1 MNNRIDAIYA
11 RQSVDKKDS
20 ISIESQIEFCKYE
33 LKGGNCKEYTDKGY
47 SGKNTDRP
55 KFQELVRDIKR
66 GLIAKVVVYKLDR
79 ISRSILDFAN
89 MMELFQQYNVEFVS
103 STEKFDTST
112 PMGRAML
119 NICIVFAQLERE
131 TIQKRVTDAYY
142 SRSQRGF
149 KMGGKAPY
157 GFHTEPIK
165 MDGINT
171 KKLVVNP
178 EEAANIRLM
187 FEMYAQP
194 TTSYGDITRYFAE
207 QGILFHGK
215 ELIRPTLAQMLRN
228 PVYVQADLDVYEFF
242 KSQGT
247 VIVND
252 VADFTGM
259 NGCYLYQGRDVK
271 ASKKNDLKDQML
283 VLAPHEGIVPSDT
296 WLTCRKKLMNN
307 MKIQSARKA
316 THTWLAGKIKCGNC
330 GYALMSIYN
339 PSGKQYLRCTKRLDN
354 KSCPGCGKIIT
365 SELEAV
371 VYQQMVK
378 KLASYK
384 TLTGK
389 KKAAKANP
397 KITALQVELAHVDS
411 EIEKLVDSLTGANN
425 VLFSYVNVKIAEL
438 DGRKQELLARIAEL
452 TVEARLSQ
460 TLCKP
465 PEWCRIEAPHRRITI
480 WPERIV
486 PRKKMPVGK
495 KSVSCCRW
503 QTSATWMTSRICSR
517 RPLPSSWRM
526 AWRQS
531 WMTSWATANMT
542 TRARTQITAATA
554 TAARDCVP
562 ALAMWMYRFPE
573 TERENLSLRC

>member
-1 MNNRIDAIYA
+1 
-11 RQSVDKKDS
+11 
-20 ISIESQIEFCKYE
+20 
-33 LKGGNCKEYTDKGY
+33 
-47 SGKNTDRP
+47 
-55 KFQELVRDIKR
+55 
-66 GLIAKVVVYKLDR
+66 
-79 ISRSILDFAN
+79 
-89 MMELFQQYNVEFVS
+89 
-103 STEKFDTST
+103 
-112 PMGRAML
+112 ML

-178 EEAANIRLM
+178 EEAANIQLM

-194 TTSYGDITRYFAE
+194 TTSYRDITRYFAE
-207 QGILFHGK
+207 QWILFNGK

-247 VIVND
+247 VLVND
-252 VADFTGM
+252 AADFTGG

-271 ASKKNDLKDQML
+271 PDKLNSLKDQML
-283 VLAPHEGIVPSDT
+283 VLAPHEGVVPADV

-330 GYALMSIYN
+330 GYALMSIFN

-354 KSCPGCGKIIT
+354 KSCAGCGKLIT
-365 SELEAV
+365 AELETL

-378 KLASYK
+378 KLDSYK
-384 TLTGK
+384 TLTGR

-397 KITALQVELAHVDS
+397 KIAALQVELARVDG
-411 EIEKLVDSLTGANN
+411 EIEKLVDSLTGATP
-425 VLFSYVNVKIAEL
+425 VLLSYVNTKIGEL
-438 DGRKQELLARIAEL
+438 DSRKQELVKRIAEL
-452 TVEARLSQ
+452 TVETISPKQVGQISGYLDTWDSVEFDD
-460 TLCKP
+460 K
-465 PEWCRIEAPHRRITI
+465 RRVVDLMI
-480 WPERIV
+480 
-486 PRKKMPVGK
+486 
-495 KSVSCCRW
+495 
-503 QTSATWMTSRICSR
+503 ATV
-517 RPLPSSWRM
+517 
-526 AWRQS
+526 
-531 WMTSWATANMT
+531 
-542 TRARTQITAATA
+542 AATSH
-554 TAARDCVP
+554 
-562 ALAMWMYRFPE
+562 
-573 TERENLSLRC
+573 NLNITWKI

>member
-1 MNNRIDAIYA
+1 MEFIREDCIYA
-11 RQSVDKKDS
+11 RQSVDRKDS
-20 ISIESQIEFCKYE
+20 ISIESQIDFCKYE
-33 LKGGNCKEYTDKGY
+33 LKGGSCRVFKDKGY

-55 KFQELVRDIKR
+55 EFQKLLGEIRKGKVRRVI
-66 GLIAKVVVYKLDR
+66 VYKLDR
-79 ISRSILDFAN
+79 ISRSILDFAT
-89 MMELFQQYNVEFVS
+89 MMELFQEYDVEFVS

-142 SRSQRGF
+142 SRCLKGF
-149 KMGGKAPY
+149 HMSGQAPY
-157 GFHTEPIK
+157 GYQLEPTVVE
-165 MDGINT
+165 GIRT
-171 KKLVVNP
+171 KKMVADPV
-178 EEAANIRLM
+178 AADHVRLM

-207 QGILFHGK
+207 QGILFNGK

-252 VADFTGM
+252 AADFTGM

-271 ASKKNDLKDQML
+271 PSKKNDLKDQML
-283 VLAPHEGIVPSDT
+283 VLAPHEGIVPSDI

-330 GYALMSIYN
+330 GYALMSINN
-339 PSGKQYLRCTKRLDN
+339 PVRKQYLRCTKRLDN
-354 KSCPGCGKIIT
+354 KSCAGCGKIIT
-365 SELEAV
+365 SELETV

-384 TLTGK
+384 TLTGR

-397 KITALQVELAHVDS
+397 KIAALQVELAHVDS

-425 VLFSYVNVKIAEL
+425 VLLSYVNVKIAEL

-452 TVEARLSQ
+452 TVEAISPEQVSQ
-460 TLCKP
+460 ISGYLDTWENVSFDDK
-465 PEWCRIEAPHRRITI
+465 RRVVDLMITTI
-480 WPERIV
+480 
-486 PRKKMPVGK
+486 
-495 KSVSCCRW
+495 
-503 QTSATWMTSRICSR
+503 
-517 RPLPSSWRM
+517 
-526 AWRQS
+526 
-531 WMTSWATANMT
+531 
-542 TRARTQITAATA
+542 AATS
-554 TAARDCVP
+554 D
-562 ALAMWMYRFPE
+562 
-573 TERENLSLRC
+573 SLNITWKI